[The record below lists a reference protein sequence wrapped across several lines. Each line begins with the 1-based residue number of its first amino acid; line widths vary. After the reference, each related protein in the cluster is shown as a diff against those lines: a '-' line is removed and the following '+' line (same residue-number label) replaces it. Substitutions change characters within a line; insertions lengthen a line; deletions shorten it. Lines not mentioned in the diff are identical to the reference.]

1 VCYGL
6 YEKDTP
12 NKTSISLFKS
22 SMQTHATYTVTGNNY
37 VINYLPHIH
46 EVTISDFQYSAIASL
61 IPGVQL

>member
-1 VCYGL
+1 
-6 YEKDTP
+6 
-12 NKTSISLFKS
+12 
-22 SMQTHATYTVTGNNY
+22 MQTHATYTVTGNNY